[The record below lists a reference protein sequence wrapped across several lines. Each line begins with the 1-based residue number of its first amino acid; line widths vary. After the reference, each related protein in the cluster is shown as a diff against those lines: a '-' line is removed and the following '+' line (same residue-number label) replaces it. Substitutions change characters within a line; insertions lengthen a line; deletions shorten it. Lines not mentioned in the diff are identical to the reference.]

1 MTDTNE
7 AEDII
12 EAARAALL
20 HLAAASEGA
29 VRTAAM
35 RLTKDQAR
43 DLAMVLPVFVGEWS
57 TADEHGISRSA
68 MLAEP
73 CYVVGWV
80 GGAFFTKGY
89 VHARIVASGTTLEE
103 TKAACEAE
111 MRRLGYIPIGDLEGC
126 S

>member
-1 MTDTNE
+1 MADTNE
-7 AEDII
+7 SEDTI

-20 HLAAASEGA
+20 HLADASEGA
-29 VRTAAM
+29 VRAAAM
-35 RLTKDQAR
+35 RLKKFQAR
-43 DLAMVLPVFVGEWS
+43 DLARVLPVFVGEWF
-57 TADEHGISRSA
+57 TNEHGISRSA

-80 GGAFFTKGY
+80 GGALFTKGY
-89 VHARIVASGTTLEE
+89 VHAKRVASGTTLEE